1 MRLPSL
7 LIALSLCLAAGLAQ
21 AAKPV
26 PPEPESV
33 ADCSKQDLA
42 QVDLNVCAYGVFK
55 KQDRALNALYG
66 ELMKTPDAGEPRQL
80 QASQRAWLQF
90 RDLECAYEVPDTGG
104 SIVPTL
110 KADCLAE
117 LTRERILDLRR
128 VLNNKPD

>member
-7 LIALSLCLAAGLAQ
+7 LIALSSCFAAGMAQ
-21 AAKPV
+21 AAKPAAS
-26 PPEPESV
+26 EPDSV
-33 ADCSKQDLA
+33 ADCSKQDLT
-42 QVDLNVCAYGVFK
+42 QVDLNACAYAAFK

-90 RDLECAYEVPDTGG
+90 RDLECAYEAPDTGG

-128 VLNNKPD
+128 VLKNKPD